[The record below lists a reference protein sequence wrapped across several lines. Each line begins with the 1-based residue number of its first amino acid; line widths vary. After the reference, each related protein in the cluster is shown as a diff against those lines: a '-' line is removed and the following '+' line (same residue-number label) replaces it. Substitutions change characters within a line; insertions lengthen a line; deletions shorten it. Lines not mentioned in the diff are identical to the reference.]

1 MTEWSGVRTAM
12 GPFPFLHAHSL
23 VEHAPGTTLWLFA
36 GPAVTGD
43 ALTLTSFAM
52 APAGVSYP

>member
-1 MTEWSGVRTAM
+1 MTEWSAVRTAM